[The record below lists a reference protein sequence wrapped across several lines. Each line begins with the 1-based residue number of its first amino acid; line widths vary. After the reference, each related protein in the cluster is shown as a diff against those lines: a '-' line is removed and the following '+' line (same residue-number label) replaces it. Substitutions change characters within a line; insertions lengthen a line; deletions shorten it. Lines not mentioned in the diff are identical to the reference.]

1 MAGVAAVLALI
12 GVWPM
17 LASLVWLA
25 SYIGGEMGM
34 VLCWRQISRRLDT
47 ADIDGIRKAKL
58 ILMSASSGV
67 VCIAAAPFLITPSHG
82 VAAVSLGVLVSTA
95 ALMTVAAQHSLSPR
109 MFWFT
114 APPMALVLELN
125 LARLAEGPAQW
136 MLLALGA
143 GFILNGWRLQG
154 GNALAYNE
162 LIRSTIDAD
171 LSSKAK
177 STFLATMSH
186 EIRTPLNGVLGMAQA
201 MSLDQLN
208 TAQRQRLAV
217 VQASGEALLAIL
229 DDLLDLSKIEAGRI
243 EIAQDDFDLR
253 ETIIG
258 ACHVYGS
265 ILEEKGVRLIID
277 TDGLD
282 GVFRGDAG
290 RIRQIVQNLVSNA
303 VKFTAF
309 GSITVVGAR
318 TTDGVVISV
327 TDTGIGISEE
337 GRAVL
342 FTEFSQVDQA
352 NTRRYGGTGLGL
364 AIVRNLAR
372 RMGGEI
378 DVESRLGEGAR
389 FIVTLPLAWVG
400 EAAAPAAGPAASAP
414 SLHGARLL
422 RLDAPDPAPALAA
435 SDPGSAQ
442 TLTGPPL
449 RLLVAEDNPT
459 NQMILRSILQYA
471 HVASLFVENGRD
483 AVAAWSQDQW
493 DLVLMDVQMPV
504 MDGLE
509 ATRTIRASERA
520 QGRRPTLIYAMTA
533 DVMFHQVSEHRAAGM
548 DGHVSKPLQVRVLFD
563 LLAEIGDRR
572 DAAE

>member
-1 MAGVAAVLALI
+1 MGGVAAVLGLI

-17 LASLVWLA
+17 IASLLWLA
-25 SYIGGEMGM
+25 CYIGGEMGM
-34 VLCWRQISRRLDT
+34 VFCWRRISRRLPT
-47 ADIDGIRKAKL
+47 ADIDVIRRAKL

-125 LARLAEGPAQW
+125 LARLAEGPPQW

-143 GFILNGWRLQG
+143 GFILNSWRLQG
-154 GNALAYNE
+154 ANAVAYNE

-208 TAQRQRLAV
+208 SAQRQRLAV

-243 EIAQDDFDLR
+243 EIAQDEFDLR
-253 ETIIG
+253 GTIIG

-277 TDGLD
+277 TDGLE

-318 TTDGVVISV
+318 TAEGVVISV

-389 FIVTLPLAWVG
+389 FIVTLPLTWVREG
-400 EAAAPAAGPAASAP
+400 APPFAAPSAGPSSIQRPRRLQIDMPDSPADSAAVQAT
-414 SLHGARLL
+414 
-422 RLDAPDPAPALAA
+422 D
-435 SDPGSAQ
+435 
-442 TLTGPPL
+442 GPPL

-471 HVASLFVENGRD
+471 HVTTLFVENGRD

-509 ATRTIRASERA
+509 ATRTIRASEGTL
-520 QGRRPTLIYAMTA
+520 GRRPTLIYAMTA

-548 DGHVSKPLQVRVLFD
+548 DGHVTKPLQVQVLFD